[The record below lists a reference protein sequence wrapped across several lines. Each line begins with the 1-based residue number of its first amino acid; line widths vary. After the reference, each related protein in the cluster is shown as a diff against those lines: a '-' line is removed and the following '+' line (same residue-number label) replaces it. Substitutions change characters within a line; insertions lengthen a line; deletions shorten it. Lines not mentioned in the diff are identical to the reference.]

1 MILKERMSVMKAYTP
16 EVMQQAEN
24 YLFESKSAEPLELMK
39 KAASGMYEEIAHILK
54 RFDIIVVLC
63 GKGNNAGDG
72 YELAR
77 ILRARGFNTLCISV
91 FGVHPATDT
100 AEICYNEYLAEGGRV
115 ETDFKAALRAIK
127 SADIIIDAVFGI
139 GFRGVI
145 EEESVIYKLID
156 EANLARG
163 YRIALDVPSGI
174 RSGDGSV
181 GNIAFAANETLTVSD
196 YKIGMLSY
204 PAKVFCGRVSKIDIG
219 IPCELLD
226 RFEKYHIIPDDKYVS
241 EKLPKRPEMSNKGD
255 FGRLL
260 CVCGSENMTGAAV
273 LSVQAALRAGTG
285 LVTLASEKSVCDCV
299 KMQLSEPIYKV
310 LDFEN
315 INKSE
320 FLLELHKS
328 TAVLIGCGLGKTDEK
343 KTLLEDIIR
352 NAPGQIVIDA
362 DGINML
368 CDNINILREAKR
380 IPILTPHPGE
390 FARLSN
396 LDVTYIN
403 DNRIKCALEFSAK
416 YKCITVLKGAGTIT
430 AHPDGR
436 YAVNISGNSGLA
448 KGGSGDVLAGLIAGL
463 SANVWI
469 DPFDAACC
477 GVYLHGRAA
486 DVLKE
491 KYSEYGYLPSELAG
505 EFAKMLP

>member
-1 MILKERMSVMKAYTP
+1 MKAYTQ

-24 YLFESKSAEPLELMK
+24 YMFESKSATPIELMK

-54 RFDIIVVLC
+54 RFDIIVALC

-77 ILRARGFNTLCISV
+77 ILRARGFNTLCVSV
-91 FGVHPATDT
+91 FGEGPVTDT
-100 AEICYNEYLAEGGRV
+100 AKICYNEYLAEGGRV
-115 ETDFKAALRAIK
+115 ETDYKAILRVLK
-127 SADIIIDAVFGI
+127 SSDVIIDAIFGI
-139 GFRGVI
+139 GFKGVI
-145 EEESVIYKLID
+145 EEDTAVYKIID
-156 EANLARG
+156 CANFSRAFKV
-163 YRIALDVPSGI
+163 ALDVPSGI
-174 RSGDGSV
+174 RCDDGSV
-181 GNIAFAANETLTVSD
+181 GNIAFVADETLTVSSC
-196 YKIGMLSY
+196 KIGMLSY
-204 PAKVFCGRVSKIDIG
+204 PAKAFCGKVHEIDIG
-219 IPCELLD
+219 IPEDLLE
-226 RFEKYHIIPDDKYVS
+226 RFEKNHIVPDDRYVS
-241 EKLPKRPEMSNKGD
+241 QKLPKRPEMSNKGD

-260 CVCGSENMTGAAV
+260 CICGSTNMTGAAGLAV
-273 LSVQAALRAGTG
+273 NSALRAGTG
-285 LVTLASEKSVCDCV
+285 LVTLASEKSVCDCI
-299 KMQLSEPIYKV
+299 KGQLLEPIYYE

-315 INKSE
+315 INKNE
-320 FLLELHKS
+320 FLLELHKN
-328 TAVLIGCGLGKTDEK
+328 TAVLIGCGLGKTDAK
-343 KTLLEDIIR
+343 KALIYDVIK
-352 NAPGQIVIDA
+352 NATGQIVIDA

-380 IPILTPHPGE
+380 IPIITPHPGE
-390 FARLSN
+390 FARLSG

-436 YAVNISGNSGLA
+436 FAVNISGNPGLA
-448 KGGSGDVLAGLIAGL
+448 KGGSGDVLAGLISGL
-463 SANVWI
+463 AANMRI

-491 KYSEYGYLPSELAG
+491 KYSEYGYLPSELAI